1 MDSERIEQQLR
12 AAFPQAEISV
22 SSDDNVH
29 FTAKVVDAGFDGLNR
44 VARHRRVHDAIGPA
58 LGREIH
64 ALTLSLRTPAEQAA
78 LENN

>member
-1 MDSERIEQQLR
+1 MDSEHIEQQLK
-12 AAFPQAEISV
+12 AAFPQAEVSV

-29 FTAKVVDAGFDGLNR
+29 FTAKVVDAGFDGLSR
-44 VARHRRVHDAIGPA
+44 VARHRLVHDAIGPA

-78 LENN
+78 SEPG

>member
-12 AAFPQAEISV
+12 TAFPQAEISV

-44 VARHRRVHDAIGPA
+44 VARHRLVHDAIGPA

-64 ALTLSLRTPAEQAA
+64 ALTLALRTAEEQAA
-78 LENN
+78 TEGN